1 MSLDQASKI
10 VQILSSLAGVAAGVW
25 AFLIYRRNSRRERAQ
40 WVENLYSRFFEKDEF
55 KKVRDTLNCRA
66 DDSKV
71 TALVAAEASKWT
83 DYINFFELVAYLQES
98 KQLEPEDVKAL
109 FQYYLQCLKRHRT
122 VMDYVRND
130 AKGFKYLRKLLMQM

>member
-71 TALVAAEASKWT
+71 TAFGCGRS
-83 DYINFFELVAYLQES
+83 FE
-98 KQLEPEDVKAL
+98 
-109 FQYYLQCLKRHRT
+109 
-122 VMDYVRND
+122 MD
-130 AKGFKYLRKLLMQM
+130 